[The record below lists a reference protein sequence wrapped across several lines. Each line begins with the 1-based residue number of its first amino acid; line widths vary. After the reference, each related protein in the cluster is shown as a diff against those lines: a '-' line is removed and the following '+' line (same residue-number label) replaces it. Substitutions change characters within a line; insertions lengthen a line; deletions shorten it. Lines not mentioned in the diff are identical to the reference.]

1 MILSGRWNNTDVL
14 SVPANEVHERGLF
27 RSLDSVNATERENM
41 LDTYHKMIIVRNP
54 FERLL
59 SAYRNKLE
67 GKTQS
72 AKYFQVSLIILFLNN
87 NISVFQSPE

>member
-27 RSLDSVNATERENM
+27 RSLDSVNATERDNM

-67 GKTQS
+67 GESQS
-72 AKYFQVSLIILFLNN
+72 AKYFQVSFIIQFYNN
-87 NISVFQSPE
+87 V